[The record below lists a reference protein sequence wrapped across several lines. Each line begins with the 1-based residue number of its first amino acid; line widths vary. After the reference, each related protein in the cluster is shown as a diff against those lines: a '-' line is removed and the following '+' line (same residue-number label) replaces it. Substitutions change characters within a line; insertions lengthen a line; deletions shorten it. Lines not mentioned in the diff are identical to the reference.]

1 MTMPDDVPER
11 RAGPRPGVTD
21 LDRAAETVEMLRMR
35 QMGASYESIAR
46 HFNLNRKTVWERVT
60 KYLRDMPA
68 DEAETLRAMEAR
80 RYDEYERRLQDGI
93 IEGDTK
99 AITAAIR
106 LSERR
111 CKLLGLDMP
120 QRHEVQVDGEA
131 TALAEQVV
139 AALTDLAALSEQNES
154 GGAS

>member
-1 MTMPDDVPER
+1 MTTPDDNAER
-11 RAGPRPGVTD
+11 RPGPRPGMTD

-46 HFNLNRKTVWERVT
+46 HFSLNRKTVWERVT

-68 DEAETLRAMEAR
+68 DEAETLRAMESR

-93 IEGDTK
+93 MEGDTK

-120 QRHEVQVDGEA
+120 VRHEVQVDAETA
-131 TALAEQVV
+131 ALADQVV
-139 AALTDLAALSEQNES
+139 SALADLADLAAEGDS
-154 GGAS
+154 

>member
-1 MTMPDDVPER
+1 MTTPDDHTER
-11 RAGPRPGVTD
+11 RPGPRPGMTD
-21 LDRAAETVEMLRMR
+21 LDRAAETIEMLRMR
-35 QMGASYESIAR
+35 QIGASYEAIAR

-68 DEAETLRAMEAR
+68 DEAETLRAMESR

-93 IEGDTK
+93 VAGDVR

-111 CKLLGLDMP
+111 CRLLGLDMP
-120 QRHEVQVDGEA
+120 VQHEVSVDAE
-131 TALAEQVV
+131 TQALAGQVV
-139 AALTDLAALSEQNES
+139 AALGKLAALSDDDED
-154 GGAS
+154 